1 MARMLCR
8 INDTGHLRRTVVEIC
23 KIDDDF
29 LDSRV
34 MIHQAKFRQGF
45 EQTLEEAIEII
56 ISKATSSE
64 ATTEMIPEITGQITG
79 PGSRGLSCPLRI

>member
-34 MIHQAKFRQGF
+34 TIHQAKFRQGF

-56 ISKATSSE
+56 INKATSSE
-64 ATTEMIPEITGQITG
+64 ATTEMIREIADQTMDLGD
-79 PGSRGLSCPLRI
+79 PL